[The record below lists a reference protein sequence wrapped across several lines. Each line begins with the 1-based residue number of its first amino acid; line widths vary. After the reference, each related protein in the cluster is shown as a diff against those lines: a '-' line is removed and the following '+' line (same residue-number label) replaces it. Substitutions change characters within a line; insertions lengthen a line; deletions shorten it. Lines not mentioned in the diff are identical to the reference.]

1 MKNHD
6 QKLNNHD
13 AFNQKYNYD
22 LNPTTDAFNHKYNNC
37 GKIPQPP
44 AKRSL
49 YLNPCVQHY
58 NLEFVC
64 KTCKLVISVDISVTI
79 PALVMN
85 PKSTSIMSDCMWAE
99 ILAFLLSD
107 LIIILS
113 VQNMDIVKTS
123 SSSSLMSYY
132 HHQ

>member
-22 LNPTTDAFNHKYNNC
+22 LNPTTDAFNQKYNNF

-64 KTCKLVISVDISVTI
+64 KNLQIGNCPILTCTI
-79 PALVMN
+79 PEVPDTHKLPVTTPPHSQMASEV
-85 PKSTSIMSDCMWAE
+85 
-99 ILAFLLSD
+99 
-107 LIIILS
+107 
-113 VQNMDIVKTS
+113 
-123 SSSSLMSYY
+123 
-132 HHQ
+132 